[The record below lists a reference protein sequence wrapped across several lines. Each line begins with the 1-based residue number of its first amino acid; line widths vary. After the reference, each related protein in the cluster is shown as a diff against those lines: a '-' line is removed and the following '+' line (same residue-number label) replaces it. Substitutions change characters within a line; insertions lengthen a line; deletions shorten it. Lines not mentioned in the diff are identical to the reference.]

1 MPSTLLSGTGD
12 PQKQV
17 NCLVRG
23 TYNLAEKKG
32 KIRVQRT
39 QPRPTLIP
47 GRGEVAS
54 GKLAW
59 KGTSAGLHH
68 DKRGFPPGTGD
79 GSSGF
84 QVEELERP
92 RLWPWACVG
101 YASGQGSKT
110 WLKRRL
116 GQGVYSG
123 SGH

>member
-1 MPSTLLSGTGD
+1 MPSTLLSDTGD

-68 DKRGFPPGTGD
+68 DKRGFPLGTGREQWV
-79 GSSGF
+79 SSGRTGTAAALALGLRG
-84 QVEELERP
+84 VCI
-92 RLWPWACVG
+92 WPG
-101 YASGQGSKT
+101 
-110 WLKRRL
+110 
-116 GQGVYSG
+116 
-123 SGH
+123 